1 MGIISGRHKVPVSG
15 TNSRPSKAIITNN
28 KKPVV
33 QSRLGRD
40 RDEEKKNGVNGQ
52 PQRASAVIT
61 RA

>member
-1 MGIISGRHKVPVSG
+1 MGINSGRPQVPVSG
-15 TNSRPSKAIITNN
+15 KNSRPTKAIITNN

-33 QSRLGRD
+33 SRPGRE
-40 RDEEKKNGVNGQ
+40 RDEEKKNVVNGQ